1 MQIVFQD
8 PFASLNP
15 RMRVAEILEEGPA
28 AQVMRRPVADYTQRL
43 IDAVQQAF
51 RNDLFGDCRSPAAS
65 AWVRRTNLAGSR
77 CAAHVQ
83 KSEQ

>member
-43 IDAVQQAF
+43 IDAVPQAF
-51 RNDLFGDCRSPAAS
+51 RDGSFRDCR
-65 AWVRRTNLAGSR
+65 
-77 CAAHVQ
+77 
-83 KSEQ
+83 